1 MFNWLRGSRDGIGE
15 IVELFSSMLADGR
28 HVFDLAMRARLG
40 KAAPEEVEAD
50 LVATEERTDEAERD
64 IRRRV
69 LVHAS
74 THGTAQLAV
83 SLMYMSIAKDA
94 ERVADLAKNI
104 FGIAETTGPPPNG
117 EVHDDLEALAEQ
129 LSPMIDEASRILS
142 EDDQAAAETF
152 IERTRSLQEHCRQ
165 RIRQLLREEAEM
177 PQAAATALT
186 YRHCGRIAANL
197 LNIVSAVVMPLDQLD
212 YPARQRDP

>member
-1 MFNWLRGSRDGIGE
+1 MFNWLRGSRGSLEE
-15 IVELFSSMLADGR
+15 IVELFGRMLADGQR
-28 HVFDLAMRARLG
+28 VFDLAMQARLG
-40 KAAPEEVEAD
+40 NADPEEVAD
-50 LVATEERTDEAERD
+50 ELVTTEERTDETERD

-69 LVHAS
+69 VVHAS

-104 FGIAETTGPPPNG
+104 FGIAETTGPPPDG
-117 EVHDDLEALAEQ
+117 EVRDDLEALGQ
-129 LSPMIDEASRILS
+129 RLSPMIPEAARVLS
-142 EDDQAAAETF
+142 EDDQPGAEVF
-152 IERTRSLQEHCRQ
+152 IERTRELQEHCRQ

-197 LNIVSAVVMPLDQLD
+197 LNIASAVVMPLDQLD
-212 YPARQRDP
+212 YPSRQRDP

>member
-1 MFNWLRGSRDGIGE
+1 MFNWLRGSRGGLEE
-15 IVELFSSMLADGR
+15 IVELFARMLSDGQR
-28 HVFDLAMRARLG
+28 VFDLAMQARLG
-40 KAAPEEVEAD
+40 SAAPEDVAD
-50 LVATEERTDEAERD
+50 ELVTTEERTDETERD

-69 LVHAS
+69 VVHAS

-94 ERVADLAKNI
+94 ERVGDLAKNI
-104 FGIAETTGPPPNG
+104 FGIAETTGPPPDG
-117 EVHDDLEALAEQ
+117 EVRDDLEGLAQ
-129 LSPMIDEASRILS
+129 RLSPMIPEAARILS
-142 EDDQAAAETF
+142 EDDQAAAQPF
-152 IERTRSLQEHCRQ
+152 IERAREVQEHCRQ

-177 PQAAATALT
+177 PQAVATALT